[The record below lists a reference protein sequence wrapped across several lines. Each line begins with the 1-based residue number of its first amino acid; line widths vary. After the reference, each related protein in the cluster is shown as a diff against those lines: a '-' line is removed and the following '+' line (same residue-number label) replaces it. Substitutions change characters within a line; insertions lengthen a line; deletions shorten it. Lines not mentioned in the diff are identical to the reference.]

1 MEKIWIMGWWVER
14 DSLDTSNILGNV
26 PIFSTVWWIWS
37 YDPLDQHSPLFH
49 KNGSCSIV
57 TKIHTLVA
65 ATLILYC
72 MVWLSGVQRGSL
84 IHCNVEKSCG
94 IFDVTCVHWD
104 FFGSFFV
111 SLCGF
116 RSLLTWENE
125 QEARFYCE
133 LLSWVNRRV
142 DGGAGDATA
151 PTQYVKWSGVTLSI

>member
-94 IFDVTCVHWD
+94 THVRHSFPHLLNNVCTIPNQPPAPASYLPTNMKKILIFETPGQRAQSVLFQNVKT
-104 FFGSFFV
+104 
-111 SLCGF
+111 
-116 RSLLTWENE
+116 T
-125 QEARFYCE
+125 
-133 LLSWVNRRV
+133 
-142 DGGAGDATA
+142 
-151 PTQYVKWSGVTLSI
+151 PTMH